1 MKPAWI
7 VGFSGHRNLLH
18 PDRVRAGIH
27 VALSRC
33 RQLVDEGGGQLHL
46 YVSAAY
52 GADLLAISVAEELGL
67 PVHLVLPKPVV
78 MLDDGSASRVEG
90 FASDFTN
97 ASGQFLADEWE
108 KALGFIRKAERGEK
122 GWTYRLVSGS
132 QVEPECYYDAGVQ
145 MMEAADFFLAV
156 WDGEAARGLGGTAE
170 MVEQATV
177 SAMPWMHV
185 HASSGHL
192 QEHGFDGF
200 SIESDEG
207 HRLMKSLPL
216 EMSRSTR
223 EQFLHLDGLANQHSH
238 AFRNTVVKGIWINA
252 AATLT
257 AAVAALLQGTSLAAA
272 QWIAALALFEWILV
286 VIAWVRIKRL
296 SRGQVHAHWMRSRFA
311 VELMRA
317 MFGSHRLLDPL
328 HPPVARHKLEWQ
340 RFAITAGLQLA
351 TEEVRK
357 STWQQERDAYVAD
370 RLDDPR
376 TGQIPHFLAKQ
387 KEAAPVFDRLTKL
400 HKRVSYAAV
409 IFVFGAFL
417 YKGTHAVLGTFYQSG
432 LTPPPG
438 LPTIA
443 VVVFFRFFP
452 IALPLIAGVAMALRN
467 AKDSG
472 RRKIRYLELST
483 RLTRVREQLLR
494 LRTESSCRRCVGII
508 EEVLLDELIEWHL
521 SERKNAPK

>member
-1 MKPAWI
+1 M
-7 VGFSGHRNLLH
+7 
-18 PDRVRAGIH
+18 RAGLH
-27 VALSRC
+27 VAISRC
-33 RQLVDEGGGQLHL
+33 RQRVEAAGGQLHL

-52 GADLLAISVAEELGL
+52 GADLLAISVAEELGV

-78 MLDDGSASRVEG
+78 FLEDGSVSRIEG
-90 FASDFTN
+90 FASDFTD
-97 ASGQFLADEWE
+97 AAGHFLPDEWG
-108 KALGFIRKAERGEK
+108 KALDFIRKAERGES
-122 GWTYRLVSGS
+122 GWTHRLVSGS

-145 MMEAADFFLAV
+145 VMEAADFFLAV
-156 WDGEAARGLGGTAE
+156 WDGEAACGLGGTAE
-170 MVEQATV
+170 MVEQARV
-177 SAMPWMHV
+177 AAMPWQRV
-185 HASSGHL
+185 DPSTGHIS
-192 QEHGFDGF
+192 EEGFADF
-200 SIESDEG
+200 LVEKDEG
-207 HRLMKSLPL
+207 HRVMKSLPL
-216 EMSRSTR
+216 MALGSTK
-223 EQFLHLDGLANQHSH
+223 EQFEHLDQLANLHSH

-252 AATLT
+252 AATIT

-286 VIAWVRIKRL
+286 VIAWVRIKRM
-296 SRGQVHAHWMRSRFA
+296 SRGQIHENWVRSRFA
-311 VELMRA
+311 VELMRS
-317 MFGSHRLLDPL
+317 MFGSHSLLDPL
-328 HPPVARHKLEWQ
+328 HPPVARHKIEWQ
-340 RFAITAGLQLA
+340 RFAITAGLQMA
-351 TEEVRK
+351 TEQVRK
-357 STWQQERDAYVAD
+357 RSWMEERDAYVAT
-370 RLDDPR
+370 RLDDLQ

-387 KEAAPVFDRLTKL
+387 KQAAPVFDGLTKL
-400 HKRVSYAAV
+400 HRRVSYAAV

-417 YKGTHAVLGTFYQSG
+417 YKGTHAMLGTFYQSG

-452 IALPLIAGVAMALRN
+452 IALPLIAGVALALRN

-494 LRTESSCRRCVGII
+494 LKTESSCRRCVGII